1 MFHLKYLPKTLKVV
15 KLARPSPFTSLKS
28 HDTRPNHGLVI
39 GNEGCIWA
47 GLNLTL
53 MIVDSW

>member
-1 MFHLKYLPKTLKVV
+1 MFHLKFLSKVS
-15 KLARPSPFTSLKS
+15 KLLSGPGPFTSLKS
-28 HDTRPNHGLVI
+28 YDTRPNHGLVI
-39 GNEGCIWA
+39 GNKGCIWA